1 MSWIGILLG
10 SNVATHVAA
19 AVGVPSREVAAAKG
33 VPNALNSGIG
43 VPFNPKADAEE
54 KAGAG
59 GMKMERVT
67 AVGAAK
73 AKPNAAIARQFGM

>member
-1 MSWIGILLG
+1 MSWLANLIG
-10 SNVATHVAA
+10 SNIATHVAA
-19 AVGVPSREVAAAKG
+19 AVGVPSAAVAAAKG
-33 VPNALNSGIG
+33 IPNAVNSGIG

-54 KAGAG
+54 KARAG